1 MQTFLS
7 GLALATISGISWIA
21 YQHPSGYK
29 SIFYGLISFAAFP
42 CLTYIVW
49 KLGIL
54 SSTISNIFQLT
65 ENKNEKNME
74 RIYDSILKIKNDFDW
89 FRKKLLIAI
98 CITSYLV
105 FLFFLPMIL
114 NLNK

>member
-1 MQTFLS
+1 
-7 GLALATISGISWIA
+7 
-21 YQHPSGYK
+21 
-29 SIFYGLISFAAFP
+29 
-42 CLTYIVW
+42 
-49 KLGIL
+49 
-54 SSTISNIFQLT
+54 
-65 ENKNEKNME
+65 ME